1 MRIAQISPLI
11 ESVPPK
17 LYGGT
22 ERIVSY
28 LTEELVRQGH
38 EVTLFASGDSE
49 TAAEL
54 ISCAPTALRLANVTD
69 ATPYT
74 VMQLEKIRRR
84 AGDFDIAHFH
94 SDFFHFPLVRSLG
107 TSSVTT
113 LHGRLDLPFY
123 RMLLDEFPEMP
134 LVSISDDQRR
144 MLAAQWVATVLH
156 GLPED
161 LYSYSA
167 EGEGGYLAFLG
178 RISPEK
184 RPDRAIEIAKRAGV
198 PLKIAAKVDNADKA
212 YFDETIRPL
221 IKGSGVEFI
230 GEVNDSEKQAFLG
243 GASALLFPI
252 DWPEPFGLVQIEA
265 MACGTPVVAFRR
277 GSVPEVIDEG
287 VTGCMVEDVDEAVGA
302 VHKAR
307 ALSRQAVRDRFEQ
320 RFTIERVAHDYVR
333 VYNSLAAEPTLRP
346 AGMATRGDAEIRP
359 VRTPLGRGTVVPPPS
374 LRAALQKKEGM
385 TA

>member
-54 ISCAPTALRLANVTD
+54 VPCAPEALRLAQVTD
-69 ATPYT
+69 SSPY
-74 VMQLEKIRRR
+74 VVLQLEKIRKR

-94 SDFFHFPLVRSLG
+94 SDFYHFPLVRSLG
-107 TSSVTT
+107 TRSVTT

-123 RMLLDEFPEMP
+123 RQLLDEFPEMP
-134 LVSISDDQRR
+134 LVSISDDQRLLLPAR
-144 MLAAQWVATVLH
+144 WTATVLH
-156 GLPED
+156 GLPSD
-161 LYSYSA
+161 LYPFSPA
-167 EGEGGYLAFLG
+167 GDGGYLAFLG

-198 PLKIAAKVDNADKA
+198 PLKIAAKIDKA
-212 YFDETIRPL
+212 DEKYFNEVIRPL
-221 IKGSGVEFI
+221 IKGPGIEYI

-243 GASALLFPI
+243 GALALLFPI

-265 MACGTPVVAFRR
+265 MACGTPVVAWRR
-277 GSVPEVIDEG
+277 GSVPEVLDEG
-287 VTGCMVEDVDEAVGA
+287 VSGFMVEDIDEAVEA

-307 ALSRQAVRDRFEQ
+307 SLNRQSVRERFEQ

-333 VYNSLAAEPTLRP
+333 VYHSLAAEPIMVASSGTRRSPEPRPLR
-346 AGMATRGDAEIRP
+346 A
-359 VRTPLGRGTVVPPPS
+359 PLGRAISVPQPP
-374 LRAALQKKEGM
+374 LCLTAQKKQGM
-385 TA
+385 TV